1 MTAVPQYVPSIER
14 PQSVRMARAALH
26 RRVAALPRPAGCLR
40 VAELLEDPPEVI
52 ATMDVGDL
60 LRWVH
65 KIGGSQS
72 RGILMHADGFAP
84 ISEFR
89 QIRQL
94 TERQRHA
101 VADHLR
107 TAYESARPG
116 AIPR

>member
-1 MTAVPQYVPSIER
+1 MTTVPQRMTALQEANR
-14 PQSVRMARAALH
+14 VRFARAALH
-26 RRVAALPRPAGCLR
+26 RAVAASPRPAGCLR